1 MRVDRGDVVMV
12 DFPFGEGR
20 GSKVRPAVVVQCN
33 ADNRRLD
40 TILVAMITKQTGLV
54 GREPRHILID
64 VSTEAE
70 KASGLWLQS
79 VANCSQVAT
88 IKSDRV
94 ACRLGRLSPS
104 LMEQVSASLR
114 DGLGL

>member
-1 MRVDRGDVVMV
+1 MQVNRGDVVMV

-20 GSKVRPAVVVQCN
+20 GSKVRPAVVVQCD

-40 TILVAMITKQTGLV
+40 TIIVAMITKQTALV
-54 GREPRHILID
+54 GREPRHIMID
-64 VSTEAE
+64 VSTEAG

-79 VANCSQVAT
+79 VVNCSQVAT

-94 ACRLGRLSPS
+94 VRRLGRLSDS
-104 LMEQVSASLR
+104 IMKQLSACLR